1 MVSIDVSKIGMT
13 ELSFV
18 VPEN

>member
-1 MVSIDVSKIGMT
+1 MT

-18 VPEN
+18 KVIPGHAVEV